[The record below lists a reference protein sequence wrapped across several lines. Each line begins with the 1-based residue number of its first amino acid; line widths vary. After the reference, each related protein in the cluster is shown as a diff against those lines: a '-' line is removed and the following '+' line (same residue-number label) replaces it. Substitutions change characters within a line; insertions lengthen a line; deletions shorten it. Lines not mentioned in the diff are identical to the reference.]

1 MVTSSVKS
9 VVMCSFQSV
18 SMFLHIIE
26 NFACR
31 IIVVQHP
38 EKCDYRLIEF
48 ADEFRQFVQ
57 EGVAEFPVTAG

>member
-1 MVTSSVKS
+1 
-9 VVMCSFQSV
+9 
-18 SMFLHIIE
+18 MFLHIIE

-48 ADEFRQFVQ
+48 ADEFRQFVP